1 MSSFH
6 FPSYSTTSHFNAV
19 DFHDFIQETTSRE
32 EIYQNQN
39 IYHGPGTKGYHYSQ
53 KQCMFI
59 SQPLEDFLMQ
69 DPLVGEERANNR
81 QTTSYRVCTYV
92 RNVQKK

>member
-1 MSSFH
+1 
-6 FPSYSTTSHFNAV
+6 
-19 DFHDFIQETTSRE
+19 
-32 EIYQNQN
+32 
-39 IYHGPGTKGYHYSQ
+39 
-53 KQCMFI
+53 MFI

-92 RNVQKK
+92 RTEK

>member
-1 MSSFH
+1 MTSSKIRQ
-6 FPSYSTTSHFNAV
+6 
-19 DFHDFIQETTSRE
+19 DRE

-59 SQPLEDFLMQ
+59 SQPLEDFLML
-69 DPLVGEERANNR
+69 DPLA
-81 QTTSYRVCTYV
+81 YR
-92 RNVQKK
+92 RKS

>member
-1 MSSFH
+1 MSNTVHLTYLTYFFRGIDFQSG
-6 FPSYSTTSHFNAV
+6 SH
-19 DFHDFIQETTSRE
+19 RE

-69 DPLVGEERANNR
+69 DPLACRR
-81 QTTSYRVCTYV
+81 KS
-92 RNVQKK
+92 